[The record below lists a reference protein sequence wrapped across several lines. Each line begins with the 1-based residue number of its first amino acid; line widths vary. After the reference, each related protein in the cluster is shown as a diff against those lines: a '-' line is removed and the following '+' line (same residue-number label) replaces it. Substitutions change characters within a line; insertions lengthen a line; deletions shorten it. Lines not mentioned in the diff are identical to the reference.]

1 MSKPVDLNRNQTEYL
16 VRFFPKEPGRV
27 LDVGCGLGDGA
38 DKYRLLGAT
47 EVIGVEL
54 VPEKAKIA
62 AHKLDKVYCD
72 NIELM
77 ELPFEPG
84 SFDTIVCS
92 DVIEHLFNPW
102 GAMRRLA
109 ALLAKDGTLLASVPN
124 VANYTVLLNILGGSF
139 PYAEWGLLD
148 RKHLRF
154 FTIDDVA
161 QLFVDAGLH
170 PEVLT
175 YSVTPEAEKLLGEI
189 DSDQI
194 RFAVQSL
201 FKALNPEL
209 NPAALESLDP
219 ILFYVYEY
227 FVKAT
232 KKF

>member
-1 MSKPVDLNRNQTEYL
+1 MSNPADMNRNQNEYL
-16 VRFFPKEPGRV
+16 VRFFPKDPGRV
-27 LDVGCGLGDGA
+27 LDVGCGTGEGA
-38 DKYRLLGAT
+38 DRYRLLGAS

-54 VPEKAKIA
+54 VPEKAKLA

-92 DVIEHLFNPW
+92 DIIEHLFNPW
-102 GAMRRLA
+102 GTMRRLA
-109 ALLAKDGTLLASVPN
+109 ALLANTGTLLASVPN
-124 VANYTVLLNILGGSF
+124 LANYTILLNILGGSF
-139 PYAEWGLLD
+139 PYTEWGLLD

-154 FTIDDVA
+154 FTIDDMA
-161 QLFVDAGLH
+161 EMLEDAGLH

-175 YSVTPEAEKLLGEI
+175 YSVTPEAEKLLGII
-189 DSDQI
+189 DGDQI

-209 NPAALESLDP
+209 NPASLEALDP

-227 FVKAT
+227 FIKAT
-232 KKF
+232 KKY